1 MGETTLKTRGIA
13 ARTAAWLTLAL
24 AGVGALAQNAPVAPD
39 DAALEAQVPAAPV
52 YEIELI
58 VFAYPGGISGR
69 SEDFAYEDTGRAAV
83 QAERELLLG
92 PSDDGLR
99 LGDLVD
105 DLLPSPVDI
114 TRAARGLEFT
124 PIPREQWRLADTGA
138 ALERRDGYE
147 RLMHAAWRQPV
158 YGPEEETTL
167 DLARVA
173 LLPPEL
179 GGTASIYVTRF
190 LHLKLDLALAD
201 FGAPVTAPETLV
213 YRLTERRKM
222 RSTELHFFDHPRFG
236 ALALITPWEAP
247 EEGLEEDGAIAPE
260 LSGT

>member
-1 MGETTLKTRGIA
+1 MGETTLTTRARA
-13 ARTAAWLTLAL
+13 ALAAASFGLAL
-24 AGVGALAQNAPVAPD
+24 AGPDALAQDAPVLPEEMP
-39 DAALEAQVPAAPV
+39 LEEQVPAAPV

-58 VFAYPGGISGR
+58 VFAYPDGISGR

-92 PSDDGLR
+92 EPPRS

-105 DLLPSPVDI
+105 DLLPDPAAI
-114 TRAARGLEFT
+114 TRAARALEFM
-124 PIPREQWRLADTGA
+124 PLPREQWRLADTGA
-138 ALERRDGYE
+138 ALERRDEYE
-147 RLMHAAWRQPV
+147 RLIHTAWRQPV
-158 YGPEEETTL
+158 YGPEEETTM

-179 GGTASIYVTRF
+179 GGTASIYLTRF

-201 FGAPVTAPETLV
+201 YGAPMTAPETLV
-213 YRLTERRKM
+213 YRLSERRKM

-236 ALALITPWEAP
+236 ALALITPWEP
-247 EEGLEEDGAIAPE
+247 EEALEEEEGAIAPE
-260 LSGT
+260 PLPGS